1 MKKITSAVLTLL
13 TLLSIE
19 SFAQSPVNQT
29 IQLTTTIQK
38 NKPSITFTWNTIAG
52 AASFKVYRKLKTGVT
67 WGSAIATLAANAT
80 GFIDSTISIGTGYE
94 YKFYELGSD
103 TATTYVYAGIEVP
116 AIEARGKMVLLVDS
130 TIIDSIPKELWQLQT
145 SLIADGWTVIRKNVG
160 RNDSTNAVKRII
172 TNIYTADP
180 TNVKSLFI
188 FGHVPVPYSG
198 DMNPDGHPDHLGAW
212 PCDDYY
218 ADMDSNW
225 TDQYINDVGAGRSQN
240 WNVPGDGKLDQ
251 NDLNQMG
258 SDMVELETGRV
269 DLSNLP
275 SFSKTEIQLLKQYI
289 IKDHNYKYKIINPT
303 RQALISDNFQSYN
316 LEYFSSTGWRNF
328 AALFNAG
335 NITENDPGFFSSLT
349 TQSYLFA
356 YACGGGTYTSAG
368 GVGSTSNFAADSVES
383 IFSMMFGSY
392 FGDWDSQD
400 NFLRAPLA
408 SNGWTLTDC
417 WAGRP
422 YWNFHHMGLG
432 ETIGY
437 DAKLSVNS
445 NGSLYITNPTY
456 PWLGQYANM
465 GLMGDPSLRLH
476 VVAPPANVASVG
488 GVGGKINL
496 SWTAAPATDSVLG
509 YYIYSLDTITQV
521 YNRISPTIVASLNF
535 TDNSPYNGK
544 NYYMVRSI
552 RLEKSASG
560 TYYNLSEGM
569 FDTTFV
575 DLTGIAPVVE
585 QNIDMSVYPNPAKDN
600 VIVKFYLGSNKQVK
614 LTLINVLGEQV
625 KEVENTE
632 LGAGQHTLNFNVAN
646 LAEGMYYLKL
656 QADNSGDSFKKILV
670 SGH

>member
-1 MKKITSAVLTLL
+1 MKKFTSAVLTLL

-476 VVAPPANVASVG
+476 VVAPPANVASVV

-509 YYIYSLDTITQV
+509 YYIYSLDTITQA